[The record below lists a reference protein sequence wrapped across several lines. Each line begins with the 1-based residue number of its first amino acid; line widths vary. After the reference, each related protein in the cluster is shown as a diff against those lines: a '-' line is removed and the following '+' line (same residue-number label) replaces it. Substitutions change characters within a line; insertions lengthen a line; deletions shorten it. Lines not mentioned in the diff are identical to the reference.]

1 MTTQDYYN
9 IEADENGWR
18 ELPNGNKF
26 KLGVH
31 CIIGDGAYI
40 GDGAKIGDGAYIGKG
55 VNIGN
60 NAYTCYNVAIGNGA
74 YIGNKVVIGNWV
86 KIGNKVTIG
95 KYASIGDGVYIGNG
109 ARIHNYAKIDD
120 GATIDDDVSVSNN
133 DKTTYLVTVI
143 NSAADY
149 LEHKLFNSLIEAEQC
164 AKGFGSHC
172 TIEIWTRVSSN
183 LIQKF
188 NYLG

>member
-9 IEADENGWR
+9 IVPDENGWR
-18 ELPNGNKF
+18 MLPNGDKF

-31 CIIGDGAYI
+31 SIIGDWV
-40 GDGAKIGDGAYIGKG
+40 K
-55 VNIGN
+55 IGN
-60 NAYTCYNVAIGNGA
+60 NASIGTYVSIGNGA
-74 YIGNKVVIGNWV
+74 YIGNDVE
-86 KIGNKVTIG
+86 
-95 KYASIGDGVYIGNG
+95 IGDGTIIG
-109 ARIHNYAKIDD
+109 K

-143 NSAADY
+143 NSAGDY

-172 TIEIWTRVSSN
+172 TIEIWNRVSN
-183 LIQKF
+183 NRIQK
-188 NYLG
+188 